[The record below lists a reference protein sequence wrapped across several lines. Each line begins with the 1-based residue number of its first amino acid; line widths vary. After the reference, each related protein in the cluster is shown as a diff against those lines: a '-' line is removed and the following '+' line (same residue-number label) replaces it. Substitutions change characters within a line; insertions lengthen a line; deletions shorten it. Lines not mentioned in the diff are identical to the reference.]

1 MTKKVE
7 NTEVE
12 KKERTAQGA
21 AQAAAQEESA
31 KEQTEQ
37 KGRKKR
43 TRGKVRQLEE
53 QIAKLEAEKAALAE
67 KYLRLAAEFDNFK
80 KLAARE
86 IENRIRAANEE
97 LIVDLLPV
105 LDNLERTLDNIPDKK
120 EFKPLKEGI
129 ELVYKEFK
137 KVLSKYG
144 LEEIESVGKEFDY
157 DLHEAIMMVED
168 KEKPSN
174 TVVQE
179 HQKGYKLNGK
189 VIRHAKVVVNK

>member
-144 LEEIESVGKEFDY
+144 LEEIDSVGKEFDY

-168 KEKPSN
+168 KDKPSN